1 MNWVSSQIS
10 AQFSSSSSYPCSFRP
25 SRAGGAGLL
34 STYLSIYLP
43 ISIYVYLYSDPPEVA
58 VLGSGLVHASVG
70 WTVNISC
77 QVTHRVDICVK
88 TVDLYCNMLKHVS
101 MLQVWAEP
109 GADVTWSRGSA
120 GHSVTLGDSSTVTQ
134 VQRYLP
140 WYHDTFIPCLDTPRR
155 TNPWWYSQYTWKT
168 TLIHFFYNV
177 HVQHSLFS
185 TYDD

>member
-1 MNWVSSQIS
+1 MIVFIQISSHLLTKIFCWLFLHIFLPRTKPPDSVALNGQPSSYSIYFEELCKYSDAKVQFTGTDISMNWVSSQIS

-88 TVDLYCNMLKHVS
+88 TVDLYCIMLYVKTRK
-101 MLQVWAEP
+101 LIREKF
-109 GADVTWSRGSA
+109 SA
-120 GHSVTLGDSSTVTQ
+120 PSYQTKYAS
-134 VQRYLP
+134 
-140 WYHDTFIPCLDTPRR
+140 
-155 TNPWWYSQYTWKT
+155 
-168 TLIHFFYNV
+168 
-177 HVQHSLFS
+177 
-185 TYDD
+185 